1 MISLKINRKVSAG
14 IIVLLC
20 AALMVAGFASA
31 KFVYSLSIKEPILSL
46 DKNIPLEKNNPDFKS
61 KIEGTLNGWTD
72 EKYYKEPIDKT
83 IVLFSSEKIPGLA
96 VIYYPLEKRLIAGS
110 PPMVID
116 NVYLFNGYKHHL
128 GYVFKDSQQG
138 LFYDG
143 QLIAASDFLPRTQN
157 SFTGMTT
164 GGYLSEVSTSIQ
176 LEIDSDEA
184 AQLGLAGFFK

>member
-1 MISLKINRKVSAG
+1 MNRKISAG

-20 AALMVAGFASA
+20 AALMVAGYASA
-31 KFVYSLSIKEPILSL
+31 KFVYSLSMKEPITIA

-61 KIEGTLNGWTD
+61 NIEGALSGWTD
-72 EKYYKEPIDKT
+72 EKYYKEPIDET

-96 VIYYPLEKRLIAGS
+96 VIYYPLEKKLIAGS
-110 PPMVID
+110 PPMVI
-116 NVYLFNGYKHHL
+116 NNLSLFNGYKHHL
-128 GYVFKDSQQG
+128 GYIFKESKQA

-164 GGYLSEVSTSIQ
+164 GGYLS
-176 LEIDSDEA
+176 
-184 AQLGLAGFFK
+184 